1 MRSILNAQICFS
13 MTRFSL
19 LFLCG
24 VLLANSWA
32 SAQASSQSSKVRTP
46 VFRVKFYVDG
56 NLIDPKLGM
65 PASTNDFRI
74 DIESPDPAREK
85 IVLKKAVVT
94 LVSGTRR
101 VATSHYYP
109 SSKTPSGTG
118 WKATAGDRVVVE
130 LSDLL
135 VERPGENPTTL
146 ATRTV
151 YALPLH

>member
-1 MRSILNAQICFS
+1 

-19 LFLCG
+19 FVLCG

-32 SAQASSQSSKVRTP
+32 SAQASNQSLKVRIP

-56 NLIDPKLGM
+56 KLIDPKQGM
-65 PASTNDFRI
+65 PASTYDFKI
-74 DIESPDPAREK
+74 DVESPDPAREK
-85 IVLKKAVVT
+85 IVLKKAVVI

-101 VATSHYYP
+101 VATSYYYP

-118 WKATAGDRVVVE
+118 WTATAGDRVVVE

-135 VERPGENPTTL
+135 VERPGENPTAL
-146 ATRTV
+146 ATRTL
-151 YALPLH
+151 YTIPLH